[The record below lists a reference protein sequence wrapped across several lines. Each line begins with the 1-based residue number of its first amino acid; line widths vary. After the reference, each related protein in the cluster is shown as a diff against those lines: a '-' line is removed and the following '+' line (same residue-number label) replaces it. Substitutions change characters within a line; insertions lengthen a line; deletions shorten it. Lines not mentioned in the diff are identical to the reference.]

1 MSHWNKQHAWKI
13 PILQELLNKRI
24 HNSCVEGF
32 EDNVITK
39 IINMFVMSNDQ
50 CGLFL
55 HNFAYFFLL

>member
-1 MSHWNKQHAWKI
+1 MN
-13 PILQELLNKRI
+13 
-24 HNSCVEGF
+24 NSCVEGF